1 VVPRGRE
8 AAALALHRFGFG
20 PARDSIVA
28 IADDPRGAVLAD
40 LERTGAG
47 RLAADLPTSG
57 AAARAVFDFQ
67 AKRQAEQ
74 KLASRAQKAAEAAGE
89 AMPVAAKA
97 PLPDAGMRP
106 QQPPLPQQLIQ
117 KEAQA
122 RFDEATNAR
131 IGFVERLVWFWSNH
145 FCISADKI
153 VAMAGPYER
162 EAIRPHVLGRFADM
176 SQAVESHPAMLFYL
190 DNVQSMGPDSV
201 AGINRDKGLNE
212 NLARETLEL
221 HTLGVRS
228 GYTQADVTN
237 FAKVLTGWTWIQPAE
252 PVYGGEFSF
261 VERMHERGDQIVL
274 GKRYPDTGVEQ
285 GRAVLA
291 DLARH
296 PATARHIAQKLA
308 AHFVADEP
316 PPSLVAKL
324 EKVFLDTGGNLK
336 EVAKSLVI
344 ADESW
349 TPQRTKLKPPSA
361 WLVSIARITDAQAAI
376 PIGRILGTQAM
387 LGEALWR
394 PPAPNGYPDT
404 EPAWI
409 DGVPRRL
416 DIADDYAGRL
426 ANNVDPLALVDSA
439 LGPLASADTRET
451 IARAESRKQALAL
464 LVMAPEFLRR

>member
-1 VVPRGRE
+1 MNPKGRE

-20 PARDSIVA
+20 PAAGSIAAV
-28 IADDPRGAVLAD
+28 ADDPRGAVLAD
-40 LERTGAG
+40 LERPGAG
-47 RLAADLPTSG
+47 RVAGDLPTSG
-57 AAARAVFDFQ
+57 TAARAVFEFQ
-67 AKRQAEQ
+67 AERQAEQ
-74 KLASRAQKAAEAAGE
+74 KLASRAQKAAETGSDAM
-89 AMPVAAKA
+89 AMPAKA
-97 PLPDAGMRP
+97 ALPDGMRP
-106 QQPPLPQQLIQ
+106 QQPPLPQQLLQ

-122 RFDEATNAR
+122 RFDEAANAKF
-131 IGFVERLVWFWSNH
+131 GFVERLVWFWSNH

-162 EAIRPHVLGRFADM
+162 EAIRPHVLGRFTDM
-176 SQAVESHPAMLFYL
+176 LQAVEGHPAMLFYL

-221 HTLGVRS
+221 HTLGVRT
-228 GYTQADVTN
+228 GYTQTDVTS

-252 PVYGGEFSF
+252 PVYGGEFAF
-261 VERMHERGDQIVL
+261 VERMHERGDQTVL
-274 GKRYPDTGVEQ
+274 GKRYPDTGVGQ

-296 PATARHIAQKLA
+296 PATARHVAQKLA

-324 EKVFLDTGGNLK
+324 EKTFLSTDGNLK
-336 EVAKSLVI
+336 EVAKTLVV

-361 WLVSIARITDAQAAI
+361 WLVSMARISGGPAST
-376 PIGRILGTQAM
+376 PIGRVLGAQAM

-394 PPAPNGYPDT
+394 PPAPNGYPDI
-404 EPAWI
+404 ESAWI

-416 DIADDYAGRL
+416 DIADDFAGRV
-426 ANNVDPLALVDSA
+426 ANEIDPLALADSA
-439 LGPLASADTRET
+439 LGPLASAETRET